1 MAPTENVINHVGPGE
16 IHDSVQG
23 GSKRTIDAALQLSV
37 LHDIRREAELASA
50 RLASEIS
57 TFNRRISSLLS
68 NMEVAITG
76 GANGTLSS
84 AEEVKTGGSSPSM
97 PATGPPLPTDEQG
110 ESHHGRKVKSKVSLG
125 STGMVHLAPSLYTTS
140 GALKRARVSARD
152 SHRYEE

>member
-76 GANGTLSS
+76 GANGTSS
-84 AEEVKTGGSSPSM
+84 AQHEKIETDTALHRLTCSSVVSRFEVC
-97 PATGPPLPTDEQG
+97 
-110 ESHHGRKVKSKVSLG
+110 
-125 STGMVHLAPSLYTTS
+125 
-140 GALKRARVSARD
+140 RD
-152 SHRYEE
+152 T